1 MEYMR
6 EKLNDIKKQNDRE
19 LILSVLWDL
28 GKYSETAVGTNI
40 VLSLENIEYDNRGN
54 AYLKVDS
61 QDNNEAGYDFS
72 TMYKAVIGA
81 ILQNKYKYVDY
92 IEGGLSL
99 LKKEP
104 FLETIFAANSVD
116 DIRKILM
123 EEHEKCIS
131 ERKKSKRLVNKR
143 SYVAG
148 RIGIVVISII
158 AIALAAYFISNYFF
172 ISKRDS
178 AYIAGF
184 ESYISKDYIKVID
197 DLSAVDSKYM
207 DYKEKYILAISYIR
221 TENLTD
227 EQKENII
234 NDLNVLNLEKLF
246 DYWIFLGRGEYET
259 SQNMAMQLSDDELLL
274 YSYMK
279 EREYLKNN
287 TSVEGQEKAD
297 RLAELERNIESYK
310 KDFEQN
316 VSSDNVIDMH

>member
-1 MEYMR
+1 MEYIR
-6 EKLNDIKKQNDRE
+6 KSLIDIKKQGDRE
-19 LILSVLWDL
+19 LLLAVLWDL
-28 GKYSETAVGTNI
+28 GKYNEKTVDYNAT
-40 VLSLENIEYDNRGN
+40 LDPENIEYDNRGN
-54 AYLKVDS
+54 SYIKAESIEDETNS
-61 QDNNEAGYDFS
+61 DFII
-72 TMYKAVIGA
+72 MYKAAIGA
-81 ILQNKYKYVDY
+81 LLQDRYKYVDY
-92 IEGGLSL
+92 IEGGQSL
-99 LKKEP
+99 LRKEA
-104 FLETIFAANSVD
+104 FLATIFEANSIE

-131 ERKKSKRLVNKR
+131 ERKRTKKLINKRL
-143 SYVAG
+143 YVVG
-148 RIGIVVISII
+148 CIGLVIIS
-158 AIALAAYFISNYFF
+158 LAAITFGTYFFRNYFF
-172 ISKRDS
+172 VGKRNN
-178 AYIAGF
+178 AYIAGY
-184 ESYISKDYIKVID
+184 ESYLSKDYIKVID